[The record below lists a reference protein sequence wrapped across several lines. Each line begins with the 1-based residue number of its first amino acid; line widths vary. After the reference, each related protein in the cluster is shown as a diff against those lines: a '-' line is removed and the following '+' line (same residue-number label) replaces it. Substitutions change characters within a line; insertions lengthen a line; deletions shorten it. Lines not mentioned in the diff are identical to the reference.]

1 MSADVTIL
9 LTGAKGQLG
18 RHLISLLDN
27 KFNLIACDKDSL
39 DITNFSDVHAMVQKV
54 KPDIIINAAAYT
66 AVDKA
71 ENEPVLA
78 RKVNHI
84 GPENLA
90 KAISTSN
97 ALLVHVSTDYV
108 FDGKS
113 DKPYKET
120 DKTNPKGVYGE
131 TKLNGENVV
140 KKYCNNYV
148 IIRTSW
154 VFSEHGNN
162 FVKTMLR
169 VGKEKNIISV
179 VNDQYGA
186 PTYAGDIADAILTIC
201 SNYLVDSRKM
211 NETYHFSGYPY
222 TNWCE
227 FAKIILTEAYLKGK
241 LDHIVA
247 VEPISTSEYRT
258 LAKRPVNSK
267 LDCSLI
273 KLHHNIEPSDWK
285 KALNNALS
293 IMDER

>member
-1 MSADVTIL
+1 MNADVTIL

-120 DKTNPKGVYGE
+120 DETNPKGVYGE

-140 KKYCNNYV
+140 KNIV
-148 IIRTSW
+148 II
-154 VFSEHGNN
+154 
-162 FVKTMLR
+162 M
-169 VGKEKNIISV
+169 
-179 VNDQYGA
+179 
-186 PTYAGDIADAILTIC
+186 
-201 SNYLVDSRKM
+201 
-211 NETYHFSGYPY
+211 
-222 TNWCE
+222 
-227 FAKIILTEAYLKGK
+227 
-241 LDHIVA
+241 
-247 VEPISTSEYRT
+247 
-258 LAKRPVNSK
+258 
-267 LDCSLI
+267 
-273 KLHHNIEPSDWK
+273 
-285 KALNNALS
+285 
-293 IMDER
+293 